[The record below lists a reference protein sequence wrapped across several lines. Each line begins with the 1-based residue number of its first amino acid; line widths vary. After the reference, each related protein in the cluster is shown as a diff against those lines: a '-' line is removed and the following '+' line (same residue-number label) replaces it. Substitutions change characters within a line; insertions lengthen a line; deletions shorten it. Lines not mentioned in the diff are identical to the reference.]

1 MPQPYRGGPDGAS
14 RFVFADGR
22 EAIHVP
28 RDKTDY
34 SALKRGYPLA
44 EEFLEHLSEE
54 DIDLLAID
62 DGEQIYVF
70 ELSQYRRGSRVGHA
84 PYPMKR
90 VAPLDDATVG
100 LQNVGDDGMRAPEW
114 LADRRPDSET
124 DRAESVGSDS

>member
-1 MPQPYRGGPDGAS
+1 MPQPYRGGPDGTS

-34 SALKRGYPLA
+34 SALQEGYPLA
-44 EEFLEHLSEE
+44 EEFLDYLSEE
-54 DIDLLAID
+54 DVVLLAID
-62 DGEQIYVF
+62 DGEQVYVF
-70 ELSQYRRGSRVGHA
+70 ERSQYQRGSRVGHA

-100 LQNVGDDGMRAPEW
+100 LQTSGDGGTESFEGLVDGERESRS
-114 LADRRPDSET
+114 DRDVSRGPDH
-124 DRAESVGSDS
+124 

>member
-22 EAIHVP
+22 EAIHIP

-34 SALKRGYPLA
+34 SALQGGYPLA
-44 EEFLEHLSEE
+44 EEFLEYLSEE

-62 DGEQIYVF
+62 DGDKIYVF

-90 VAPLDDATVG
+90 VAPLDDAKVG
-100 LQNVGDDGMRAPEW
+100 LQQAGDGAMQAPEW
-114 LADRRPDSET
+114 LADRERESET
-124 DRAESVGSDS
+124 GRTESIGSDR